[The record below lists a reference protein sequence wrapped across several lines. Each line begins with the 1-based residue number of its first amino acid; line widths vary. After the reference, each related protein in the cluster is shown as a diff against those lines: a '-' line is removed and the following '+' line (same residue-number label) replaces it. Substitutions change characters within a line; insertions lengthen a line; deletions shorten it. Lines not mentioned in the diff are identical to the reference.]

1 MNNSLQKTISDF
13 LICDICKENM
23 KKPIYS
29 KCNHN
34 FCKDCILI
42 SLFCSICNKK
52 LNKTD
57 LTQNPKHKISKKS
70 NYELDFNINSKNS
83 LYNSDLNIYDVI
95 ELEEIKITKENNN
108 YKKIIY
114 DHRIYCDTEMYE
126 INNNLKNLKIG
137 KKRIYSEFVYG
148 QNNIIED
155 NLLKKYPK
163 LNFSIRNLDSYPKN
177 SLDTFFDNFSYMFKS
192 DDIFENKKII
202 PESETLGKIRKFK
215 KN

>member
-1 MNNSLQKTISDF
+1 MD
-13 LICDICKENM
+13 
-23 KKPIYS
+23 
-29 KCNHN
+29 
-34 FCKDCILI
+34 
-42 SLFCSICNKK
+42 
-52 LNKTD
+52 
-57 LTQNPKHKISKKS
+57 
-70 NYELDFNINSKNS
+70 
-83 LYNSDLNIYDVI
+83 
-95 ELEEIKITKENNN
+95 
-108 YKKIIY
+108 
-114 DHRIYCDTEMYE
+114 E

-177 SLDTFFDNFSYMFKS
+177 SLDTFFYNFSYMFKS